1 MKYTE
6 KQWQE
11 LANKVALFEQL
22 KDDIEIAKTD
32 IREMNDNEIVNK
44 YIDIKRGN
52 NTTKTYPQAYTTE
65 LNNAKNALAKKYA
78 NDIISTTKENY
89 TITLIPMKQAQTQA
103 NTITNEI
110 VQMSCSKLKRMLA
123 SQTKLGGGP

>member
-44 YIDIKRGN
+44 YIDVKRGN

-110 VQMSCSKLKRMLA
+110 VQMNCSKLKRMLA
-123 SQTKLGGGP
+123 SQTK

>member
-52 NTTKTYPQAYTTE
+52 NTTKTYPQAYTIE
-65 LNNAKNALAKKYA
+65 LNNAKDTLAKKYA
-78 NDIISTTKENY
+78 NEIISTTKENY
-89 TITLIPMKQAQTQA
+89 TITLTPMKQAQTQA
-103 NTITNEI
+103 NAIASEI

-123 SQTKLGGGP
+123 SQTK

>member
-89 TITLIPMKQAQTQA
+89 TITLTPMKQAQTQA
-103 NTITNEI
+103 DTIANGI

-123 SQTKLGGGP
+123 SQTK

>member
-44 YIDIKRGN
+44 YIDVKRGN

-65 LNNAKNALAKKYA
+65 LNDAKNALAKKYA

-89 TITLIPMKQAQTQA
+89 TITLTPMKQAQTQA
-103 NTITNEI
+103 DTIANGI

-123 SQTKLGGGP
+123 SQTK

>member
-22 KDDIEIAKTD
+22 KEDIEIAKTD
-32 IREMNDNEIVNK
+32 IRKMNDNEIVNK

-52 NTTKTYPQAYTTE
+52 NTTKTYPQAYTIE
-65 LNNAKNALAKKYA
+65 LNNAKDTLAKKYA
-78 NDIISTTKENY
+78 NEIISTTKENY
-89 TITLIPMKQAQTQA
+89 TITLTPMKQAQTQA
-103 NTITNEI
+103 NAIASEI
-110 VQMSCSKLKRMLA
+110 VQMSCSKLKKMLA
-123 SQTKLGGGP
+123 NQVK

>member
-32 IREMNDNEIVNK
+32 IRKMNDNEIVNK
-44 YIDIKRGN
+44 YIDVKRGN

-89 TITLIPMKQAQTQA
+89 TITLTPMKQAQTQA

-123 SQTKLGGGP
+123 SQTK

>member
-1 MKYTE
+1 
-6 KQWQE
+6 
-11 LANKVALFEQL
+11 
-22 KDDIEIAKTD
+22 
-32 IREMNDNEIVNK
+32 MNNK
-44 YIDIKRGN
+44 YII
-52 NTTKTYPQAYTTE
+52 YFTE
-65 LNNAKNALAKKYA
+65 AQMYLFSARTRVRSIEVAKKYA

-123 SQTKLGGGP
+123 SQTK

>member
-52 NTTKTYPQAYTTE
+52 NTTKTYPQVYTTE

-123 SQTKLGGGP
+123 SQTK

>member
-32 IREMNDNEIVNK
+32 IREMNNNEIVNK

-52 NTTKTYPQAYTTE
+52 NTTKTNPQAYTTE
-65 LNNAKNALAKKYA
+65 
-78 NDIISTTKENY
+78 
-89 TITLIPMKQAQTQA
+89 
-103 NTITNEI
+103 
-110 VQMSCSKLKRMLA
+110 
-123 SQTKLGGGP
+123 

>member
-103 NTITNEI
+103 NTITNGI
-110 VQMSCSKLKRMLA
+110 VQMSCNKLKRMLA
-123 SQTKLGGGP
+123 SQTK